1 MMKTKYSVAY
11 SSSSLQQKSKAGHR
25 KRAFS
30 SWALTISMFAL
41 ACFMLLPIYYIV
53 ISTIKT
59 PEAVTVDPLGLPKIW
74 DFSRYAEAWETMKY
88 PRSLFNTLLISIPSV
103 FFSTLF
109 SAAAAYAI
117 VRCPS
122 RLNRAIFWLFLSGM
136 MIPGNVSLIS
146 LYKLMMNLHLNNS
159 RLGIIILCSG
169 GANLMSIFLLRNFLS
184 SAEMTEIEEA
194 AELDGCTVLQK
205 FFRVVV
211 PLIKPV
217 LATNVIISLMG
228 VWNDYL
234 TPSLFLSDPDKHTLL
249 IAVYQNVGQ
258 HTTDWLTMFNM
269 LVLALLPLTI
279 LYLFLQ
285 KHIIAGVTAGAV
297 KG

>member
-1 MMKTKYSVAY
+1 MSNSKNTTAY
-11 SSSSLQQKSKAGHR
+11 SSLSIQRKLRAGHQ
-25 KRAFS
+25 KRALAS
-30 SWALTISMFAL
+30 LVLTALMFAI
-41 ACFMLLPIYYIV
+41 ACLMLLPIYYIV
-53 ISTIKT
+53 VSTVKT
-59 PEAVTVDPLGLPKIW
+59 PQAVTLDPLGLPKEW
-74 DFSRYAEAWETMKY
+74 DFSRYIDAWETMAY
-88 PRSLFNTLLISIPSV
+88 PRSLFNTLIISVPSV

-109 SAAAAYAI
+109 STTAAYAI

-122 RLNRAIFWLFLSGM
+122 RINRAIFWLFLSGM

-146 LYKLMMNLHLNNS
+146 LYKLMMNLHLNNT
-159 RLGIIILCSG
+159 RIGIIILCSG
-169 GANLMSIFLLRNFLS
+169 GANLMSIFLLRNFLG

-234 TPSLFLSDPDKHTLL
+234 TPSLFLSDPNKHTLL

-285 KHIIAGVTAGAV
+285 KYIIAGVTAGAV